1 MNRPW
6 NRTDVWPLPASKDTG
21 STGEHIAGKFLARRG
36 LKILARNYRCPVGEA
51 DLVALDKSTR
61 KDAGCDTLVF
71 VEVKTRGS
79 DYFTD
84 PEFAVDSD
92 KQRRL
97 RKIAEYYLSRH
108 DADEL
113 NVRFD
118 IVAIVMG
125 EAAEKKPRIKYIP
138 DAF

>member
-1 MNRPW
+1 M
-6 NRTDVWPLPASKDTG
+6 WPLSTKKDTG
-21 STGEHIAGKFLARRG
+21 CVGEDIARKFLARSG

-51 DLVALDKSTR
+51 DLIALDKSTR

-108 DADEL
+108 DTAEL

-125 EAAEKKPRIKYIP
+125 ESGKKKPRIKYIP